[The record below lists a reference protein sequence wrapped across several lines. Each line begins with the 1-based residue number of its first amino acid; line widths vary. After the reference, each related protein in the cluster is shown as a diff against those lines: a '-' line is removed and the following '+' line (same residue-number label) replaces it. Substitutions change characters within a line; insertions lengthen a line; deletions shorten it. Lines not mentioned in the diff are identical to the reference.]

1 MKKFKNPKIV
11 YTVNIKQPNLNYFYI
26 EVLVQVKADTLI
38 FNLPT
43 WTPGSY
49 LVRDYSTHLH
59 NFCVKNVV
67 NDNDIDFESIDH
79 SSWKIYSK
87 NKFFKITYRIYSFE
101 QSVRTNFLD
110 TEYGFL
116 NPTSSFIY
124 PQNINNLKIFVNL
137 ETNGYFKNIYTTLSR
152 EKSSYKA
159 NNFDDLFDSPIQF
172 SNRSSVKYFSHGCTH
187 EVLFEADI
195 LEDSKKEIIRDLK
208 KITDYQINLMK
219 FIPNDYYLFIIHS
232 CKNGYSGL
240 EHSKCSVNLFDFT
253 NLSSKSDLIKLLT
266 LLTHEYF
273 HLWNIKRIRP
283 IELGPFNYQ
292 IPNYTNQLWIA
303 EGITS
308 FYDNYIMLMSN
319 LISKDNYLSEISYDI
334 NKLYNSEGE
343 LNMSL
348 ENSSFTAW
356 NKFYKQNANSHN
368 TGISYYIKGSIL
380 TLCMYIYILKNSKL
394 NFTDILHQLYST
406 FYLKKKRGFSKK
418 EFFDTCRKVTGLNL
432 LEEFNIYL
440 TEPIRIPVDN
450 YLREIGVIRN
460 EVISRVDLGF
470 EIEDEGN
477 YVYISKIYPNQSIN
491 NSDIN
496 LNDELISINDFRINY
511 NNYFKILERFKKY
524 NKVELILSRRG
535 KIIRRTLDV
544 SSKRTYNLVFDNNI
558 TSEVKITKE
567 KFFGKE

>member
-11 YTVNIKQPNLNYFYI
+11 YTVKIKQPNLNYFHI
-26 EVLVQVKADTLI
+26 EVLVELKANTLI

-49 LVRDYSTHLH
+49 LIRDYSTHLH
-59 NFCVKNVV
+59 NFSVKTLKGDKNV
-67 NDNDIDFESIDH
+67 NFESINH
-79 SSWKIYSK
+79 SSWRIYSK
-87 NKFFKITYRIYSFE
+87 NQFFKITYRLYAFE

-110 TEYGFL
+110 TEYGFI
-116 NPTSSFIY
+116 NPASTFIY
-124 PQNINNLKIFVNL
+124 PDSKSNLNIFVNL
-137 ETNGYFKNIYTTLSR
+137 ETNGYFKHIYTPLYK
-152 EKSSYKA
+152 EKSYYKA
-159 NNFDDLFDSPIQF
+159 SNFDDLFDSPIQF
-172 SNRSSVKYFSHGCTH
+172 SNRSSIKYLSKECIH

-195 LEDSKKEIIRDLK
+195 LEDTKKEIIRDLK
-208 KITDYQINLMK
+208 KITDYQMDLMK
-219 FIPNDYYLFIIHS
+219 FVPNDYYLFIIHFS
-232 CKNGYSGL
+232 KNGYSGL
-240 EHSKCSVNLFDFT
+240 EHSKCSVNLFDYNNLT
-253 NLSSKSDLIKLLT
+253 NKSDIIKLLT

-283 IELGPFNYQ
+283 VELGPFNYQ

-308 FYDNYIMLMSN
+308 FYDNYIMLMNN
-319 LISKDNYLSEISYDI
+319 LISKENYLSEISYDI
-334 NKLYNSEGE
+334 NKLYNSDGE

-380 TLCMYIYILKNSKL
+380 TLCMYIYILKNSDL
-394 NFTDILHQLYST
+394 NFTNILHELYSL

-418 EFFDTCRKVTGLNL
+418 EFFDIAKKVTGLDL
-432 LEEFNIYL
+432 LNQFDKYL
-440 TEPIRIPVDN
+440 TEPIRIPIDD
-450 YLREIGVIRN
+450 YLREIGLIRN

-470 EIEDEGN
+470 ELEDDGN
-477 YVYISKIYPNQSIN
+477 CVYISKIYPSKSIQD
-491 NSDIN
+491 SDIN
-496 LNDELISINDFRINY
+496 LNDELISLNDFRINY
-511 NNYFKILERFKKY
+511 NNYFKILDRFKKL
-524 NKVELILSRRG
+524 NKVELLLSRRG
-535 KIIRRTLDV
+535 KIIKRTLDV

-558 TSEVKITKE
+558 TPEVKMIKE